1 MKNKML
7 FIFLLICIS
16 LGACMYLQ
24 NDGFYM
30 IEKSIE
36 SELQFINKNAQL
48 ELPKETIIKSCLIE
62 KDIDSYFFSH
72 NQYIKAHILVPTET
86 INILFPS
93 LTVPDGLRD
102 YENVEFML
110 MDEKEKEIDFTVW
123 YPIAV
128 KKWYNKTQRTVLI
141 HVMKNTLN
149 NYTEIYLYT
158 DKLGWNICNN

>member
-1 MKNKML
+1 M
-7 FIFLLICIS
+7 
-16 LGACMYLQ
+16 
-24 NDGFYM
+24 
-30 IEKSIE
+30 
-36 SELQFINKNAQL
+36 
-48 ELPKETIIKSCLIE
+48 
-62 KDIDSYFFSH
+62 
-72 NQYIKAHILVPTET
+72 
-86 INILFPS
+86 
-93 LTVPDGLRD
+93 PDGLRD
-102 YENVEFML
+102 YENVEFMI

>member
-62 KDIDSYFFSH
+62 KDIDSYF
-72 NQYIKAHILVPTET
+72 LVI
-86 INILFPS
+86 INI
-93 LTVPDGLRD
+93 
-102 YENVEFML
+102 
-110 MDEKEKEIDFTVW
+110 
-123 YPIAV
+123 
-128 KKWYNKTQRTVLI
+128 
-141 HVMKNTLN
+141 
-149 NYTEIYLYT
+149 
-158 DKLGWNICNN
+158 